1 MATNPKIATTTR
13 NNMLDELVAD
23 IGVSGL
29 VNIYS
34 GAQPAGPGTAISNQT
49 LLAVCTLSATAGT
62 VSSGVLTFNTIT
74 ADSSANA
81 SGIAAWFR
89 ITTSGGTAIY
99 DGSIGTSNADMIV
112 NTTTVTAGG
121 PFSISAGSIT
131 LPGG

>member
-23 IGVSGL
+23 IGASGL

-34 GAQPAGPGTAISNQT
+34 GTQPAGPGTAISSQT
-49 LLAVCTLSATAGT
+49 LLAVCTLAATAGT
-62 VSSGVLTFNTIT
+62 VASGVLTFGSIT

-81 SGIAAWFR
+81 SGIASWFR

-99 DGSIGTSNADMIV
+99 DGTIGTSSADMIV

-121 PFSISAGSIT
+121 PFSITSGTIT
-131 LPGG
+131 FPGG